1 MRLIECYIENF
12 GRLSAFSYVFKPGM
26 NILCQ
31 ENGWGKTTFAAFIKA
46 MLYGLGSSRSQS
58 LAQNER
64 QRFLPWQGGICGGSL
79 TFETEDGARYRV
91 ERTFGTKEAQDTF
104 RLFDGVTGLV
114 SNAYTENLG
123 EELFGIDAAGYER
136 STYISEKLTSDGVK
150 DYSGIQAKLVDMQ
163 DLSDYEVACAKL
175 EKRRKYYRIQG
186 GKGAIYD
193 VEQKLA
199 RLRGELTECE
209 DALARTSAL
218 NRESREYETAREAKE
233 AELRALRREVEA
245 SIAARSSRAL
255 SAHAADLTARY
266 REAHEHTASCLA
278 YLSGNPPTLQEVDE
292 RIRVCRRL
300 RESKKPE
307 LPSVGL
313 PTLLPPLMVI
323 AGILLIPA
331 GIILGAKATFF
342 YFLGPILGA
351 LLAGAGIVLSFA
363 RRKQLET
370 LAAAQANRAE
380 YDRLSADLA
389 AFLARYPV
397 ARGDLTLTDDEKR
410 LWAIRE
416 KVEEYRMALHDEEQ
430 AQSQLESFR
439 ATHPAA
445 FEAERPLTDEE
456 QAGGEKERELTREID
471 TLREEQ
477 NRCQREVARYAASAG
492 RYTACAQEI
501 ASLEAQAAAY
511 RKSLEI
517 VQTTAQY
524 LAAAHSGLTSRYLGT
539 IQGRF
544 RHYLQLLTDA
554 ETDTPVSDEYVADS
568 YTVTPDFAVQVSRC
582 GQTKSAEAL
591 SRGGRDL
598 VALCLRFAIS
608 DALFSGKHPFLIL
621 DDPFINLD
629 DEKVRSAMELL
640 HRIAEERQILYV
652 CCHSSRA

>member
-12 GRLSAFSYVFKPGM
+12 GRLSSFSYVFAPDM
-26 NILCQ
+26 NILCE

-58 LAQNER
+58 LSQNER
-64 QRFLPWQGGICGGSL
+64 QRFLPWQGGTCGGSL

-91 ERTFGTKEAQDTF
+91 ERTFGIKEAQDTF
-104 RLFDGVTGLV
+104 RLFDGVTGQV
-114 SNAYTENLG
+114 SQAFSENLG

-136 STYISEKLTSDGVK
+136 STYISEKLTSEGVK

-175 EKRRKYYRIQG
+175 EKRRKFYRVQG

-193 VEQKLA
+193 AEQSLA
-199 RLRGELTECE
+199 RLRAELSECE

-278 YLSGNPPTLQEVDE
+278 YLTGNPPTLQEVDN

-300 RESKKPE
+300 HESEKPP
-307 LPSVGL
+307 LPAVGL
-313 PTLLPPLMVI
+313 PKLLPVLMVI

-331 GIILGAKATFF
+331 GIILGARATLF

-351 LLAGAGIVLSFA
+351 LLAGAGIVLSFT
-363 RRKQLET
+363 RKKQLET
-370 LAAAQANRAE
+370 LAAAQANRSE
-380 YDRLSADLA
+380 YDRLAADLA
-389 AFLARYPV
+389 AFLALYPV
-397 ARGDLTLTDDEKR
+397 VMGDQSLTDDEKR

-445 FEAERPLTDEE
+445 FEAQRPLTEEE
-456 QAGGEKERELTREID
+456 QAGGEKERELSREID
-471 TLREEQ
+471 ALREEQ
-477 NRCQREVARYAASAG
+477 NRCQREIARYAAAG

-501 ASLEAQAAAY
+501 ASLDAKAASY

-539 IQGRF
+539 IQLRF
-544 RHYLQLLTDA
+544 RHYLQLLTDT
-554 ETDTPVSDEYVADS
+554 ERDTPVSDEYLSES
-568 YTVTPDFAVQVSRC
+568 YTVTPDFAIQVSRF

-608 DALFSGKHPFLIL
+608 DALFDGKHPFLIL

-629 DEKVRSAMELL
+629 DGKVKSAMKLL
-640 HRIAEERQILYV
+640 RRISEERQILYV
-652 CCHSSRA
+652 CCHTSRA